1 MARVVTKD
9 PVKNF
14 ACIILQPL
22 RISNSELALP
32 KLATPMDHIE
42 NLRQDYLRL
51 AERVR
56 LHLQIHVGDATRYR
70 HLRNDVLD
78 FLNAAR
84 QVSS

>member
-1 MARVVTKD
+1 
-9 PVKNF
+9 
-14 ACIILQPL
+14 
-22 RISNSELALP
+22 
-32 KLATPMDHIE
+32 MDHIE

-78 FLNAAR
+78 FLNAA
-84 QVSS
+84 